1 MTSGSYDFYW
11 THALISDEVHQGI
24 VLNCN
29 FSAEASTSV
38 ACDEYTSEADSCQA
52 NIYDYNTYSQ
62 LCNSSAYTSLPIDG
76 FDPCTPDYV
85 DNYLNTA
92 EVQKALNVRDI
103 PHSWESC
110 SGYIHGFWQD
120 SPDTVLPIFQEL
132 MQSGIRVW
140 IYSGDVDHI
149 LAVTTSRYAIDKI
162 KTPIKTP
169 WYPWFFQGEVGGY
182 AVEYQNLTFVTVR
195 GAGHF
200 VPSYQPGRA
209 LTMFSSFINGTLPP
223 GEVDVLR
230 EFLKARRAKARI
242 INLGLEPAE
251 KQRSASKFIVPQVG
265 SKENDKISALP
276 GQPSGVNF
284 AQYSG
289 YVTVDA
295 NAGRALFYYL
305 AESSNDP
312 PTKPLVLWLNGGPGC
327 SSFGNGG
334 MVELGPF
341 RVNKDGKTLSRNPFA
356 WNNVANVLFLES
368 PAGVGFSYSNTSSDY
383 HTGDEKTRQDSFTFL
398 VNWMER
404 FPEYKHRDFYIAG
417 ESYAGHYVPQLAQ
430 LILSHKKT
438 EPNLVIN
445 LQGIATG
452 NALLDDETMNSG
464 SYDFYWTHALISD
477 EVHQGIVSNCNFS
490 AEASTSEACDE
501 YTSEADSCQANI
513 YDYNTYSQLCNSSA
527 YFSHPIDGFDPC
539 SADYVFNYLNTAE
552 IQKAL
557 NVRDVPHS
565 WESCS
570 YIGAFWQD
578 SPNTVL
584 PIVQELMQSGIR
596 VWIYSGDIDHILPVT
611 TSRYA
616 IDKIK
621 TPIKTPWYP
630 WFFQGEV
637 GGYAVEYQNLTF
649 ATIKFHVAV
658 LDLDVA
664 LYSEKPT
671 VITEASSDEEKSY
684 YNRLGLMFMQMNIV
698 GNIKITLFKTESAKE
713 PLKLVKESSQ
723 TADKSLAGTLM
734 GTLTTMKFDSSRTMH
749 KHVIEMINIA
759 RLKSLG
765 MKVEHNFLVQ
775 FIINSLL
782 FEISSKAVSKTPFE
796 LWTGKKPNLRHLY
809 VWGCPT
815 KFRVYN
821 PQEKNLDSRTI
832 NDFFIGYP
840 KKSKGYRFYCPNYS
854 IRIVETENA
863 RFIENGE
870 VSGSEEPRNVEIKE
884 VRVRIPLSCTSF
896 KFVAPEAVVQQS
908 NQQEQQINVPINH
921 NEAIID
927 EPVVDEQ
934 QEVASRR
941 SQRPK
946 KSASFDDYLVYL
958 HESETDLEIDDDPV
972 SFSQAIESNS
982 SDK

>member
-1 MTSGSYDFYW
+1 MTPKMEANKLLNIRMNVSCFIC
-11 THALISDEVHQGI
+11 LFL
-24 VLNCN
+24 VLCYL
-29 FSAEASTSV
+29 SAQHCYAGEA
-38 ACDEYTSEADSCQA
+38 
-52 NIYDYNTYSQ
+52 
-62 LCNSSAYTSLPIDG
+62 
-76 FDPCTPDYV
+76 
-85 DNYLNTA
+85 
-92 EVQKALNVRDI
+92 
-103 PHSWESC
+103 
-110 SGYIHGFWQD
+110 
-120 SPDTVLPIFQEL
+120 
-132 MQSGIRVW
+132 
-140 IYSGDVDHI
+140 
-149 LAVTTSRYAIDKI
+149 
-162 KTPIKTP
+162 
-169 WYPWFFQGEVGGY
+169 
-182 AVEYQNLTFVTVR
+182 
-195 GAGHF
+195 
-200 VPSYQPGRA
+200 
-209 LTMFSSFINGTLPP
+209 
-223 GEVDVLR
+223 DVLR
-230 EFLKARRAKARI
+230 EFLKARRAKTRI

-565 WESCS
+565 WESCRY

-649 ATIKFHVAV
+649 ATVRGAGHFVPSYQPGR
-658 LDLDVA
+658 A
-664 LYSEKPT
+664 LT
-671 VITEASSDEEKSY
+671 MFSSFI
-684 YNRLGLMFMQMNIV
+684 N
-698 GNIKITLFKTESAKE
+698 
-713 PLKLVKESSQ
+713 
-723 TADKSLAGTLM
+723 GTLPP
-734 GTLTTMKFDSSRTMH
+734 G
-749 KHVIEMINIA
+749 
-759 RLKSLG
+759 
-765 MKVEHNFLVQ
+765 
-775 FIINSLL
+775 
-782 FEISSKAVSKTPFE
+782 
-796 LWTGKKPNLRHLY
+796 
-809 VWGCPT
+809 
-815 KFRVYN
+815 
-821 PQEKNLDSRTI
+821 LD
-832 NDFFIGYP
+832 
-840 KKSKGYRFYCPNYS
+840 
-854 IRIVETENA
+854 
-863 RFIENGE
+863 
-870 VSGSEEPRNVEIKE
+870 
-884 VRVRIPLSCTSF
+884 
-896 KFVAPEAVVQQS
+896 
-908 NQQEQQINVPINH
+908 
-921 NEAIID
+921 
-927 EPVVDEQ
+927 
-934 QEVASRR
+934 
-941 SQRPK
+941 
-946 KSASFDDYLVYL
+946 
-958 HESETDLEIDDDPV
+958 
-972 SFSQAIESNS
+972 
-982 SDK
+982 